1 MHSTQFRNDEG
12 RERMGKRGGRKKDED
27 KRWLERRKV
36 GRKQLPMD
44 RKGKSSLPGSIEAGR
59 KDVREARHVLPS
71 VKSIPV
77 KERKTRESGPSLA
90 VLLLFRFWV
99 DRSITT
105 KGTTVKSRSVHD
117 VSLTICSLDNE
128 TLRFQVNGTGFFN
141 YFSSMNDLEKNSILI
156 TLRNESYEILS
167 PFPTVSPVSVSVFY
181 LCSLYIPAMKMY

>member
-12 RERMGKRGGRKKDED
+12 RERMGKGGGRKKDED

-128 TLRFQVNGTGFFN
+128 ALRFQVNGTGCEWFREKFYIN
-141 YFSSMNDLEKNSILI
+141 YSTKRVVRNSFSA
-156 TLRNESYEILS
+156 SYG
-167 PFPTVSPVSVSVFY
+167 VSGFSFCLLPLLFVYSGKENV
-181 LCSLYIPAMKMY
+181 

>member
-12 RERMGKRGGRKKDED
+12 RERMGKGGGRKKDED

-128 TLRFQVNGTGFFN
+128 ALRFQVNGTGCEWFREKFYIN
-141 YFSSMNDLEKNSILI
+141 YSTKRVVRNSFSASYGVSGFSFCLLPPLFVYSG
-156 TLRNESYEILS
+156 NEN
-167 PFPTVSPVSVSVFY
+167 V
-181 LCSLYIPAMKMY
+181 